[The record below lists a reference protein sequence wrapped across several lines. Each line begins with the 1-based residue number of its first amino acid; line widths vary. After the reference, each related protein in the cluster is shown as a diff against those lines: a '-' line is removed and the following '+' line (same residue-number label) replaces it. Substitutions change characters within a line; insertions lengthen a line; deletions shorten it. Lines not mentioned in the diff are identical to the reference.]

1 MNPAAKEKVQENEQL
16 KEKTDQLLEETVRI
30 KNSFSDFLL
39 FILRLEQ
46 KKSASLIQELD
57 RIKKELL
64 TNSVSK

>member
-1 MNPAAKEKVQENEQL
+1 MNPAATEKVQENEQL
-16 KEKTDQLLEETVRI
+16 KEKTNQLLEETVRI

-64 TNSVSK
+64 TNSASK

>member
-1 MNPAAKEKVQENEQL
+1 MNPAATEKVQENEQL

>member
-1 MNPAAKEKVQENEQL
+1 MNPAATEKVQENEQL
-16 KEKTDQLLEETVRI
+16 KEKTNQLLEETVRI